1 MGMKRIRAAAI
12 ISALLAYSAIAGAQD
27 YNYYHPPVQ
36 QHTYQMM
43 ERQVLQQQMQQQIQ
57 QQQMQQSLQRPTPQ
71 QAIDQILIDQQL
83 HDMQNKLNWYR

>member
-1 MGMKRIRAAAI
+1 MKRIRAAAI
-12 ISALLAYSAIAGAQD
+12 IPALLAYSAIAGAQD

-43 ERQVLQQQMQQQIQ
+43 ERQVLQQQMQQ
-57 QQQMQQSLQRPTPQ
+57 SLQRPTQQ